1 VIALGML
8 GFSWWRDRA
17 WIILPPTN
25 LYVQGLAGRRR
36 GVLITLVLD
45 ASQCRDEVAERLHN
59 ISAHFVGTITA
70 SQRSDGGYWYKV
82 TLPLKISRMLLPVKD
97 CIRAQVFLEPWLTSR
112 RAVSIA
118 KPVGV

>member
-1 VIALGML
+1 ML

-17 WIILPPTN
+17 WMVLPPTN
-25 LYVQGLAGRRR
+25 PYVEGLAGRKK

-45 ASQCRDEVAERLHN
+45 TSQCRDEEAKRLHN
-59 ISAHFVGTITA
+59 ISVYFVGTITA
-70 SQRSDGGYWYKV
+70 SQRSDGRYWYKV

-112 RAVSIA
+112 RAVSTT
-118 KPVGV
+118 KPVRGVEIS